1 MPRARWIW
9 FPSLLRLVK
18 MAIDNQ
24 WYDELGDKWWD
35 RDGLVG
41 PLHYINPA
49 RFGYFKNVAG
59 DLRGAKVLEVGCGGG
74 ILAESFAREGAL
86 VTGVDLSHSSLG
98 AARRHGAS
106 SRLYIDYANAAGE
119 SLPFLDS
126 TFDVVASADFL
137 EHVSSLDSVV
147 RECSRVLKPSGLF
160 LYDTINRTLRSRI
173 VAIWLFERI
182 IRVIPRHAHDPN
194 MFIKP
199 AELCEVM
206 SRHGIRNRE
215 TRGLGPKGSLLSAL
229 AGFMN
234 HRRVEFGVTN
244 DTAISYV
251 GYAVKAG

>member
-1 MPRARWIW
+1 
-9 FPSLLRLVK
+9 

-24 WYDELGDKWWD
+24 WYNELGDKWWD

-49 RFGYFKNVAG
+49 RFGYFKNVTG
-59 DLRGAKVLEVGCGGG
+59 NLQGVKVLEVGCGGG

-86 VTGVDLSHSSLG
+86 VTGVDLSRSSLA
-98 AARRHGAS
+98 AARRHSAS
-106 SRLYIDYANAAGE
+106 GKMYIDYANAGGE

-126 TFDVVASADFL
+126 SFDVVVSADFL
-137 EHVSSLDSVV
+137 EHVSNLDSVV
-147 RECSRVLKPSGLF
+147 EECSRVLKPSGLF

-199 AELCEVM
+199 AELREVM

-215 TRGLGPKGSLLSAL
+215 TRGLGPKGSMLSAL
-229 AGFMN
+229 VGFLN
-234 HRRVEFGVTN
+234 HSQVAFGITN
-244 DTAISYV
+244 DTGISYV
-251 GYAVKAG
+251 GYGIKAG